1 MLTPED
7 AAYLTAA
14 VEDLASPLYAGL
26 DAGYTNSH
34 KHFDKHGMT
43 GNGYTKGRT
52 DLARDH
58 ARRCLEK
65 AKDLGGWRVVDSSS
79 GRLHLNKE
87 MLTIRVLHASPID
100 IVPAPGRNRARIS
113 YFRNPTIDMFGV
125 QSSKLLAVWLPP
137 QADGGEISIRIVR
150 PIGDWKPGRPP
161 KFDLDLELPRDT
173 ESFEGWEFKAD
184 ESGIILPF
192 EFDEDLREEGGSSG
206 A

>member
-1 MLTPED
+1 MLTPDD

-14 VEDLASPLYAGL
+14 VEGLAQPLYAGL
-26 DAGYTNSH
+26 DTGYTNSH
-34 KHFDKHGMT
+34 KHFDEHGMT

-52 DLARDH
+52 DLTRDH
-58 ARRCLEK
+58 TRRHLEQV
-65 AKDLGGWRVVDSSS
+65 KDLGGWWVVNGTS
-79 GRLHLNKE
+79 GRLHLSKE
-87 MLTIRVLHASPID
+87 MLSIRVLHASPID

-113 YFRNPTIDMFGV
+113 YFRNPTIDIFGV

-137 QADGGEISIRIVR
+137 AEEGGRISVRIVR

-173 ESFEGWEFKAD
+173 ESFEGWEFTAD

-192 EFDEDLREEGGSSG
+192 EFDEDIREEGGNSG